1 MKLLMNV
8 AILLNS
14 SKALLSH
21 PAKNKPHPLANK
33 LNLLVCVISGK
44 IQELQIFQQ
53 RAFESSRKVGIPRQ

>member
-44 IQELQIFQQ
+44 TQEQQIFQQ
-53 RAFESSRKVGIPRQ
+53 RAFKSSRRVDIPRQ

>member
-44 IQELQIFQQ
+44 TQEQQIFQQ
-53 RAFESSRKVGIPRQ
+53 RAF